1 MTRKI
6 ELGAPSMTGKDTA
19 ALLQEMFAEAKFPL
33 KVLVTNH
40 MPRDVV
46 FPEVAGLLLSHVASA
61 TGTERKVVISDF
73 DLMQR
78 LVSSIEQVAELN
90 GYESAITISEVLNV
104 EVDPSKKASDGL
116 SFEQLK
122 DALKERGVD
131 FASNSKKTDL
141 QALLDAAA
149 AGAGGASQSS
159 AGNPA
164 GTSNS

>member
-6 ELGAPSMTGKDTA
+6 ELGAPSIIGKDTA
-19 ALLQEMFAEAKFPL
+19 ALLLETFAEAKFPL

-73 DLMQR
+73 DLLQR
-78 LVSSIEQVAELN
+78 LVSSVEQVAELN
-90 GYESAITISEVLNV
+90 GYEAAITVSEVEDV
-104 EVDPSKKASDGL
+104 EIGSGTKPSDGL

-131 FASNSKKTDL
+131 FPNNSKKVDL
-141 QALLDAAA
+141 AALLDATAA
-149 AGAGGASQSS
+149 AAGGASQSP
-159 AGNPA
+159 AGSPA
-164 GTSNS
+164 GTPNS